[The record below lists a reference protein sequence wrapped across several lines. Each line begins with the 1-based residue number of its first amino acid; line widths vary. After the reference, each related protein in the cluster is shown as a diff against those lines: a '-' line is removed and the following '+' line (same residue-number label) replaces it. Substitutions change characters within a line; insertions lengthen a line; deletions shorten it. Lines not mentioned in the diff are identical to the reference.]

1 MSALLR
7 FAAAFTLAPPT
18 GGCAC
23 RCVPRA
29 TVASRTAARGGG
41 AGSSNGVWRRMAI
54 HASDAW
60 RWMAVH
66 ACAGVWR
73 WRAVHASE
81 SVCRPIAAARPATR
95 NAQAAPNAMRR
106 KARPPRN
113 LARSALTAPGR
124 LNAPT
129 GFADA
134 GLEVVPA
141 SVGLVGARQGGSD
154 GRRRRHAAQTPRSPG
169 AASYR
174 APQLVHPSTEAGV
187 FVFMPPM
194 YRGAGLRFSANQ
206 CDGATPLP
214 TVPDH
219 VVVTHRPTGGSR
231 ASTHSAVGDRFL
243 AEQRDS
249 RASCPLRV
257 LAGRSSLH
265 TRGDMSDAKSQRV
278 GRERIARVF
287 RYLKA
292 LNEHRN
298 PAKRDLSEQPW
309 ALWFRNLPDHPSI
322 QRRVLNGKDAEEDDF
337 VLKVGRPTF
346 TQAPPPPLP
355 IVEWLEGDWE
365 DPEAEVL
372 LVEAKGDVGSEPI
385 RFDSEPRRVEA
396 YERWRNQ
403 HDAWAAT
410 ERPARATMRIFEQ
423 LYELYG
429 RIEREAES
437 IELVLGDGILSWKKL
452 DGSIYHP
459 ILLQRIHLAFN
470 PSVPEFTL
478 IETGREVELYS
489 ALFRSMPD
497 IEPKVLA
504 RCREELDRGGFH
516 PLGGNETLEF
526 FRRFVVQLSPR
537 GQFAEGPPEKE
548 AEDPKI
554 GRAQV
559 LFLRTRTLGFAT
571 AIEGTLDD
579 LATREDL
586 PLALLKIVGLDPPP
600 KEDEQAETFEPGDE
614 PEEVLLSKPA
624 NPEQIRIAVR
634 LEREGCVLVQ
644 GPPGTG
650 KTHTIANLIG
660 HLLAQGQSVL
670 VTSHTT
676 KALRVLRDHVV
687 EKLRPL
693 TVSVLESD
701 IESRAQLES
710 AVSTIIDRLTT
721 GNPKKLDAEAEQLAV
736 QRKEL
741 LAQLR
746 KHRQE
751 LFEARADEYRDVV
764 FLKTK
769 LSPCD
774 AARKV
779 AAEAEANGW
788 IPAPV
793 QAGAALPLSAA
804 EVKELYASTAALSR
818 EDEAELARPLPEA
831 SALLSPGEF
840 ERAAQERHRLSSAQR
855 KYRKELWRAPLDE
868 PATAALDK
876 VLAKAVKAVEVLDRE
891 QPWKIAAV
899 VAGKEG
905 GTQRTEWD
913 GLLETIDQFLEET
926 ARAKESALKHAPRIS
941 EGIPLEE
948 QLQVLDEMLAHAKD
962 GKSLGKIALLTHGSW
977 KRFITESRVASGE
990 PKTVVHFQALRAQ
1003 VALRIMRRD
1012 LEGRWDRQ
1020 MVPQSAPAW
1029 AKLSEKPH
1037 EAAAQIAKQIRRC
1050 LAWHA
1055 EEWEPIEKELEE
1067 DGFCWR
1073 EFLAEQKGADS
1084 TEGLLHRLKEVAG
1097 VLLPA
1102 AFQARKDM

>member
-1 MSALLR
+1 
-7 FAAAFTLAPPT
+7 
-18 GGCAC
+18 
-23 RCVPRA
+23 
-29 TVASRTAARGGG
+29 
-41 AGSSNGVWRRMAI
+41 
-54 HASDAW
+54 
-60 RWMAVH
+60 
-66 ACAGVWR
+66 
-73 WRAVHASE
+73 
-81 SVCRPIAAARPATR
+81 
-95 NAQAAPNAMRR
+95 
-106 KARPPRN
+106 
-113 LARSALTAPGR
+113 
-124 LNAPT
+124 
-129 GFADA
+129 
-134 GLEVVPA
+134 
-141 SVGLVGARQGGSD
+141 
-154 GRRRRHAAQTPRSPG
+154 
-169 AASYR
+169 
-174 APQLVHPSTEAGV
+174 
-187 FVFMPPM
+187 MP
-194 YRGAGLRFSANQ
+194 L
-206 CDGATPLP
+206 D
-214 TVPDH
+214 
-219 VVVTHRPTGGSR
+219 
-231 ASTHSAVGDRFL
+231 
-243 AEQRDS
+243 E
-249 RASCPLRV
+249 
-257 LAGRSSLH
+257 
-265 TRGDMSDAKSQRV
+265 KSQQR

-309 ALWFRNLPDHPSI
+309 TLWFRQLPDHPAI
-322 QRRVLNGKDAEEDDF
+322 QRRVFNGHQADDDGDF
-337 VLKVGRPTF
+337 ILKVGRPTF
-346 TQAPPPPLP
+346 TQAPQPPLP
-355 IVEWLEGDWE
+355 IADWLLGDWE
-365 DPEAEVL
+365 DPEKDVYVQEVKANGAEPV
-372 LVEAKGDVGSEPI
+372 
-385 RFDSEPRRVEA
+385 RFDAEPRRVEV
-396 YERWRNQ
+396 YEKWKIQ
-403 HDAWAAT
+403 HQNWAAT
-410 ERPARATMRIFEQ
+410 ERPARAAMRVFEQ

-429 RIEREAES
+429 RIEREAEH
-437 IELVLGDGILSWKKL
+437 IELVLGDGILSWKRL
-452 DGSIYHP
+452 EGSIYHP
-459 ILLQRIHLAFN
+459 VLLQRIQLAFN

-478 IETGREVELYS
+478 IETGKEVELYS

-497 IEPKVLA
+497 IESKTLA
-504 RCREELDRGGFH
+504 RSREELDRGGFH
-516 PLGGNETLEF
+516 PLGGNDTLEF
-526 FRRFVVQLSPR
+526 LRRFVVQLSPR

-554 GRAQV
+554 GRAPV

-579 LATREDL
+579 LAVREDL

-600 KEDEQAETFEPGDE
+600 KADEQAETFEPGDE

-701 IESRAQLES
+701 LESRNQLEGS
-710 AVSTIIDRLTT
+710 VSTIIDRLTT
-721 GNPKKLDAEAEQLAV
+721 GNPKKLEAEAEQLAA

-751 LFEARADEYRDVV
+751 LFDARADEYREVV

-779 AAEAEANGW
+779 AAEAETHGW

-804 EVKELYASTAALSR
+804 EIKELYASTEGLSVA
-818 EDEAELARPLPEA
+818 DEAELARPLPEA
-831 SALLSPGEF
+831 KSLLAPDEF
-840 ERAAQERHRLSSAQR
+840 EQAIREYDQVSNAKRS
-855 KYRKELWRAPLDE
+855 YRKELWKAPLDE
-868 PATAALDK
+868 AATAALDR
-876 VLAKAVKAVEVLDRE
+876 VLAKAVKAVEVLDPA
-891 QPWKIAAV
+891 QPWRMAAV
-899 VAGKEG
+899 IAGKEG